1 VLSRCD
7 FGASITDHL
16 CVQVDSAHC
25 LCVARCSNV
34 FQAPQTRI
42 SLQFRYPQP
51 RRPNHGVSRPLP
63 LPHRARTV
71 GPHAAS
77 EIVCAASQA
86 SPAAS
91 ETGART
97 APTCMVKGP
106 PQEAVRAQAA
116 LGAVGGGPSVPP
128 PYCCPYL
135 CPYCT
140 LPPPFCCPYLCPYCT
155 TRGGRD
161 IIFSLRCAVPPVVK
175 QLRGCAVRCGGGR
188 RRGRRPGPRPARPP
202 HDSANGLRT
211 KIRAQVP
218 PRTRSARSRRLVGRR
233 APGRECKV
241 TDPPLPYASPYR
253 TAHSGAVQRAVAGGR
268 QPLESE
274 AIPSTARM

>member
-1 VLSRCD
+1 MKVLSRCD

-34 FQAPQTRI
+34 FQTPQTRI

-51 RRPNHGVSRPLP
+51 RRQNHGVSRPLP

-128 PYCCPYL
+128 PTVAPTCVP
-135 CPYCT
+135 T
-140 LPPPFCCPYLCPYCT
+140 VHSPPPSVAPTC
-155 TRGGRD
+155 
-161 IIFSLRCAVPPVVK
+161 VPTVQPEAAET
-175 QLRGCAVRCGGGR
+175 LYSRCG
-188 RRGRRPGPRPARPP
+188 AR
-202 HDSANGLRT
+202 
-211 KIRAQVP
+211 
-218 PRTRSARSRRLVGRR
+218 
-233 APGRECKV
+233 C
-241 TDPPLPYASPYR
+241 
-253 TAHSGAVQRAVAGGR
+253 R
-268 QPLESE
+268 QL
-274 AIPSTARM
+274 